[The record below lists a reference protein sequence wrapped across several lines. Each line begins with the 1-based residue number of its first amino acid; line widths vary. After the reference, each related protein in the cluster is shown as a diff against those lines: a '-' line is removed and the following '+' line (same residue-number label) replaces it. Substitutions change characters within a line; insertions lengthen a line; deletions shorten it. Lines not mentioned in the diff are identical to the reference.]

1 MDNGC
6 REYLFVVE
14 FFNLTP
20 SAAQDFFDSIFGRT
34 LAYLLVSGVCEV
46 CEVCEV
52 CVRCV
57 WWHMSRE
64 GLSRDVKN
72 P

>member
-57 WWHMSRE
+57 WVVAHE
-64 GLSRDVKN
+64 
-72 P
+72 